1 MSGVTL
7 SRITKSYGAL
17 QVVHGI
23 DLDVAEKEFVVLVGP
38 SGCGK
43 STTLR
48 MIAGLE
54 EITSG
59 DLTIYEKRMNRVAPK
74 DRDVAMV
81 FQNYALYP
89 HLNVADN
96 MAFGL
101 RIRKMPKDEIKTTIA
116 DVAEVLGLTPYL
128 DRRPADLSG
137 GQRQRVAMGRAI
149 VRHPKVFLFDEPL
162 SNLDAKLRT
171 QMRAEIKRLHNR
183 LGVTSVYVTHDQV
196 EAMTLAD
203 RIVVMNDEPRWVTDM
218 VDENTS
224 APGTSPRGDAAQ
236 DQIVDSRFT
245 RLYDHF
251 RQEWQIYAMLLPTI
265 IWFLVFLY
273 KPMYG
278 LQIAFKDYSI
288 FRGVAGSPWI
298 GFEHF
303 QTLFTN
309 DQFLR
314 AVRNTIY
321 ISALNLLFGFPAPII
336 LALMFNEV
344 LHASYKRTAQ
354 TIVYLPHFISSV
366 IIAGIVITAF
376 SPTAG
381 IVNTFIGW
389 LGFDPVYF
397 LTRPEWFR
405 PIFVGTGIWQ
415 EAGFGSI
422 VFLAAIAGVN
432 PSLYESAVVDG
443 ANRWQM
449 MWKITIPSILPTILI
464 MLIIRIGNVMEVSFE
479 LVILLYQPST
489 YETADVVNTWIYRQG
504 LQSGQYDLAAAGG
517 LFNALVAFVL
527 VMTANTLSR
536 RYSRTSLW

>member
-1 MSGVTL
+1 MSDRNSDVGGSPIEEVVVKA
-7 SRITKSYGAL
+7 SEAL
-17 QVVHGI
+17 
-23 DLDVAEKEFVVLVGP
+23 
-38 SGCGK
+38 
-43 STTLR
+43 R
-48 MIAGLE
+48 
-54 EITSG
+54 
-59 DLTIYEKRMNRVAPK
+59 
-74 DRDVAMV
+74 DRK
-81 FQNYALYP
+81 QT
-89 HLNVADN
+89 H
-96 MAFGL
+96 
-101 RIRKMPKDEIKTTIA
+101 
-116 DVAEVLGLTPYL
+116 
-128 DRRPADLSG
+128 PAD
-137 GQRQRVAMGRAI
+137 
-149 VRHPKVFLFDEPL
+149 K
-162 SNLDAKLRT
+162 N
-171 QMRAEIKRLHNR
+171 
-183 LGVTSVYVTHDQV
+183 
-196 EAMTLAD
+196 
-203 RIVVMNDEPRWVTDM
+203 WV
-218 VDENTS
+218 
-224 APGTSPRGDAAQ
+224 
-236 DQIVDSRFT
+236 

-251 RQEWQIYAMLLPTI
+251 KREWQIYAMLLPTI

-288 FRGVAGSPWI
+288 FKGVANSPWI

-303 QTLFTN
+303 QTLFSN

-314 AVRNTIY
+314 AVRNTIA
-321 ISALNLLFGFPAPII
+321 ISFYNLLFGFPAPII

-344 LHASYKRTAQ
+344 LHATYKRTAQ

-381 IVNTFIGW
+381 IINTILGW
-389 LGFDPVYF
+389 FGMDSIYF
-397 LTRPEWFR
+397 LTQPQWFR

-517 LFNALVAFVL
+517 LFNAVVAFVL

-536 RYSRTSLW
+536 RFSRTSLW